1 MPRFDDQPHCDCSFF
16 VTKPMID
23 VPASTNGFELV
34 IESTSEDLPSDF
46 RLKLERNLASNLP
59 ADQALAEVSQL
70 DATTQT
76 ARRLHG
82 ITSRVRMALPFRAVT
97 PDVRAVVA
105 ALCES
110 HRVDHA
116 FMPVPTLRLRDYAV
130 LAMDMDST
138 LITIECIDELGDWCG
153 RKAEI
158 AAITEA
164 AMRGE
169 IPDYAESLRR
179 RVALLAGLDA
189 RALESVY
196 AERLRLSPGAER
208 LLHEAHCAGL
218 KTLLVS
224 GGFTFFTDRLRERLG
239 LNFARSN
246 QLEILEGRIT
256 GRLLGPIIDA
266 HAKAAELERVCARIG
281 VRVDR
286 SIAIGDGAND
296 LKMLGIAGLGVA
308 YHAKPVVGMQA
319 GIAIRYGGLDR
330 LLDFLT

>member
-1 MPRFDDQPHCDCSFF
+1 
-16 VTKPMID
+16 MID
-23 VPASTNGFELV
+23 VPASMNEFELV
-34 IESTSEDLPSDF
+34 IASTLEDLPSDF
-46 RLKLERNLASNLP
+46 RLKLQRNLTSNLS
-59 ADQALAEVSQL
+59 ADQALAEVAQI
-70 DATTQT
+70 DAMTQA
-76 ARRLHG
+76 ARLQTGPSTRL
-82 ITSRVRMALPFRAVT
+82 RMVLPCRAVT
-97 PDVRAVVA
+97 PDVRAGVA

-116 FMPVPTLRLRDYAV
+116 FMPVPSRRLRDYAV

-196 AERLRLSPGAER
+196 AERLQLSPGSER

-246 QLEILEGRIT
+246 QLEILEGRLT

-266 HAKAAELERVCARIG
+266 DAKAAELGRVCARIG
-281 VRVDR
+281 VSIDR

-296 LKMLGIAGLGVA
+296 LKMLGLAGLGVA
-308 YHAKPVVGMQA
+308 YHAKPVVAMQA
-319 GIAIRYGGLDR
+319 GIAIRYGALDR
-330 LLDFLT
+330 LLDFLP

>member
-1 MPRFDDQPHCDCSFF
+1 
-16 VTKPMID
+16 MID

-34 IESTSEDLPSDF
+34 IASTSEDLPADF
-46 RLKLERNLASNLP
+46 RVTLQRHLSSNLP
-59 ADQALAEVSQL
+59 AAQTLVQESPIAATMPADRRQAGAP
-70 DATTQT
+70 
-76 ARRLHG
+76 RW
-82 ITSRVRMALPFRAVT
+82 VRMVLPSRAVT
-97 PDVRAVVA
+97 PDVRSGVA

-116 FMPVPTLRLRDYAV
+116 FMPVPSRGLRDYAV

-169 IPDYAESLRR
+169 ISDYAESLRR

-239 LNFARSN
+239 LNFTRSN
-246 QLEILEGRIT
+246 QLEILEGRLT

-266 HAKAAELERVCARIG
+266 NAKAAELERICARMG
-281 VRVDR
+281 VQVDR

-296 LKMLGIAGLGVA
+296 LKMLSLAGLGVA
-308 YHAKPVVGMQA
+308 YHAKPVVAIQA

-330 LLDFLT
+330 LLDFLP

>member
-1 MPRFDDQPHCDCSFF
+1 MPRLDDEPGCDCSFF

-34 IESTSEDLPSDF
+34 IACKTEDLPSDF
-46 RLKLERNLASNLP
+46 RLKLQRNLASNLP
-59 ADQALAEVSQL
+59 ADQALSGDSRIAAPTLAGRRQPSP
-70 DATTQT
+70 TT
-76 ARRLHG
+76 RDRL
-82 ITSRVRMALPFRAVT
+82 VLPARAVT
-97 PDVRAVVA
+97 PDVRASVA

-116 FMPVPTLRLRDYAV
+116 FMPVPSRCLRDYAV

-153 RKAEI
+153 RKTEI

-169 IPDYAESLRR
+169 ISDYAESLRR

-189 RALESVY
+189 CALESVY

-246 QLEILEGRIT
+246 QLEILEGRLT
-256 GRLLGPIIDA
+256 GRLLGPVIDA
-266 HAKAAELERVCARIG
+266 DAKAAELGRVCARIG
-281 VRVDR
+281 ASVDR

-296 LKMLGIAGLGVA
+296 LKMLGLAGLGVA
-308 YHAKPVVGMQA
+308 YHAKPVVAAEA

-330 LLDFLT
+330 LLDFLP